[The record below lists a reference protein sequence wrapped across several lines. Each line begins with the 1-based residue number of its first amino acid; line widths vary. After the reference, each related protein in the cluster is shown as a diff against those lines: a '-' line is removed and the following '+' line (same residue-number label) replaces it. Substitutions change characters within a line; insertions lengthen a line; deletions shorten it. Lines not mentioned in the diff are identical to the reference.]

1 MLYLKDIACTPYVTP
16 MTVPSHPIELELGEN
31 GILVLPETI
40 RHQLKLQSGDR
51 LILTVDSNGTLHL
64 ASVQAQIEK
73 LQGIFK
79 DIAPGVSLADEL
91 IRDRRRETQMET

>member
-1 MLYLKDIACTPYVTP
+1 
-16 MTVPSHPIELELGEN
+16 MTIPLQSIQPIELELGEN
-31 GILVLPETI
+31 GTLVLPETI

-51 LILTVDSNGTLHL
+51 LILTVDPNGTLHL
-64 ASVQAQIEK
+64 TTVQTQVQK

-91 IRDRRRETQMET
+91 IRDRRREAQTEI